1 MYVLGLNYY
10 DHDSAAVLLKDGR
23 VVSAIAEERLSRR
36 KKDQS
41 FPRLAIRACL
51 DRAGISYRD
60 VDHVA
65 FGWQRPGASFAHDV
79 RSMLRGRVPLFSDYF
94 VQSARRM
101 VKERHQEGGVWFL
114 RREFG
119 MPRGEVFFIDH
130 HFAHVLSAY
139 VMSGFDESAVMILDG
154 RGAWESTTLWGAR
167 GDSIELLDS
176 HPYPDSLGLMYA
188 SFTEYLGFRP
198 NSDEWKVMGL
208 APYGKPGVSV
218 ERFISV
224 NGKGYAVA
232 NRLLLGSRRSDLS
245 AFVAEYGPQR
255 EPESD
260 LDSRHK
266 DIAWAV
272 QDACE
277 RAMLNL
283 SRSLLE
289 RAGSRRLCLSGGVAL
304 NSKANGAILASGMV
318 DDIFIQ
324 PAATDD
330 GTALGAALGVY
341 SRLKLPLPHHR
352 MDDVY
357 LGPDY
362 TDEEIEQVLR
372 TFKIRYTRPD
382 DVAAA
387 AAAALAQGKIV
398 GWFQGRMEFG
408 PRALGNRSIL
418 ADPRDPQM
426 KDRVN
431 AVVKFREGWR
441 PFAPSVIEE
450 RGAEYFE
457 GFRSSPFMILT
468 FQVRPDKRDV
478 IPAVTHVDNSARV
491 QSVRRDVNP
500 RYHDLISRFG
510 EMTGVHVVM
519 NTSYNLREEPIVCS
533 PADAVR
539 TFFSSGLDLLCIGPF
554 LISK

>member
-23 VVSAIAEERLSRR
+23 IVAAIAEERLSRR
-36 KKDQS
+36 KKDRS
-41 FPRLAIRACL
+41 FPSLAIRFCL

-65 FGWQRPGASFAHDV
+65 FGWQRPGASFVHDMK
-79 RSMLRGRVPLFSDYF
+79 SMLKGKVPLFSDYF
-94 VQSARRM
+94 LQSARRM
-101 VKERHQEGGVWFL
+101 VKERHQQGGVWFL

-119 MPRGEVFFIDH
+119 LPRGEVCFIDH

-139 VMSGFDESAVMILDG
+139 VLSGFDEAGVMILDG
-154 RGAWESTTLWGAR
+154 RGAWESTTLWAAR
-167 GDSIELLDS
+167 GDSIRLVGS
-176 HPYPDSLGLMYA
+176 HAYPDSLGLMYA
-188 SFTEYLGFRP
+188 VFTEYLGFRP

-208 APYGKPGVSV
+208 APYGKPGVNLD
-218 ERFISV
+218 RFVSI
-224 NGKGYAVA
+224 NGSGYTVA
-232 NRLLLGSRRSDLS
+232 NRLLLGQRRGDLA
-245 AFVAEYGPQR
+245 AFVSTFGPQR
-255 EPESD
+255 EPESELGD
-260 LDSRHK
+260 RHK

-283 SRSLLE
+283 ARGLLE
-289 RAGSRRLCLSGGVAL
+289 RAGTRKLCLSGGVAL

-330 GTALGAALGVY
+330 GTALGAALGIY
-341 SRLKLPLPHHR
+341 ERLKMPLPRQR

-357 LGPDY
+357 LGPDFS
-362 TDEEIEQVLR
+362 DAEIEQVLK
-372 TFKIRYTRPD
+372 TFKLRYTRPD
-382 DVAAA
+382 DIATEAAVA
-387 AAAALAQGKIV
+387 LSQGKIV

-418 ADPRDPQM
+418 ADPRDPAM

-450 RGAEYFE
+450 RGGEYFE
-457 GFRSSPFMILT
+457 GFYTSPFMILT
-468 FQVRPDKRDV
+468 FQVKPEKRAV

-510 EMTGVHVVM
+510 EITGVHVVM

-533 PADAVR
+533 PQDAVR
-539 TFFSSGLDLLCIGPF
+539 TFFSSGLDHLCIGPF